1 MLLSAIIAAIVILPS
16 IWLLLSI
23 LCNGNFVDFPSY
35 CFDVIFYN
43 NTTGNL
49 CLFIIGICLVM
60 CSFILLTTK
69 RELINYKRYSKY
81 VAITLGIVLV
91 VFLMC
96 FGFDRLFNN
105 NPSEMHKTYTSEAT
119 ISWDSTDISKYEGK
133 CITVEGIVVDSNYA
147 KDSRSYPTFLDL
159 GNPYPYKNRFVILI
173 WGEFRNEFKIAPEK
187 YYLNKK
193 IKVTGIVTYY
203 DEAYEIEVT
212 SPQQIEVIE

>member
-1 MLLSAIIAAIVILPS
+1 
-16 IWLLLSI
+16 
-23 LCNGNFVDFPSY
+23 
-35 CFDVIFYN
+35 
-43 NTTGNL
+43 
-49 CLFIIGICLVM
+49 M
-60 CSFILLTTK
+60 CSFILLTTE

-96 FGFDRLFNN
+96 LGFDRLFNN
-105 NPSEMHKTYTSEAT
+105 NPSEMYKTYTSEAT
-119 ISWDSTDISKYEGK
+119 IPWDSTDISKYEGK
-133 CITVEGIVVDSNYA
+133 CITVEGIVVGSNYA

-212 SPQQIEVIE
+212 SPQQIEVLE